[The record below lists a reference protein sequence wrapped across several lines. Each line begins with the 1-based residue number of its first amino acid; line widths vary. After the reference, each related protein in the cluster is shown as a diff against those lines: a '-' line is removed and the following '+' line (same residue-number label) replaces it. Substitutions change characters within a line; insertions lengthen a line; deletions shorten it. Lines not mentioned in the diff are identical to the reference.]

1 MGSWGNFIT
10 VVKERENYLARTAG
24 NHAFPW
30 RIAIVA
36 KDDKELLTNEM
47 IYLLAKP
54 QQIKDTDWIR
64 PGKATWEWWHCAIL
78 EKAPFPSGHQ
88 TFRRRCTS
96 IILISLPKTRYL
108 ICWSMPVGAMFLI
121 MLI

>member
-1 MGSWGNFIT
+1 
-10 VVKERENYLARTAG
+10 
-24 NHAFPW
+24 
-30 RIAIVA
+30 
-36 KDDKELLTNEM
+36 M

-88 TFRRRCTS
+88 NLSTQMYKYY
-96 IILISLPKTRYL
+96 ILSSTYKCNFL
-108 ICWSMPVGAMFLI
+108 GADNKQ
-121 MLI
+121 

>member
-1 MGSWGNFIT
+1 MCFTRAFLKIEEHKYGITPTLFTNKMQNVRVVVAESDLNNYPGMYLRKEDGKMKGYWAAYPKKIEMGSWGNFIT

-54 QQIKDTDWIR
+54 QQ
-64 PGKATWEWWHCAIL
+64 
-78 EKAPFPSGHQ
+78 
-88 TFRRRCTS
+88 
-96 IILISLPKTRYL
+96 
-108 ICWSMPVGAMFLI
+108 
-121 MLI
+121 

>member
-47 IYLLAKP
+47 IYLS
-54 QQIKDTDWIR
+54 
-64 PGKATWEWWHCAIL
+64 
-78 EKAPFPSGHQ
+78 PS
-88 TFRRRCTS
+88 
-96 IILISLPKTRYL
+96 PNK
-108 ICWSMPVGAMFLI
+108 
-121 MLI
+121 

>member
-1 MGSWGNFIT
+1 M
-10 VVKERENYLARTAG
+10 
-24 NHAFPW
+24 
-30 RIAIVA
+30 AIVA

-88 TFRRRCTS
+88 NLSTQMYKYYIDFASENKNTLSTGRCR
-96 IILISLPKTRYL
+96 LEQ
-108 ICWSMPVGAMFLI
+108 CFLI
-121 MLI
+121 MQI